1 MKKKL
6 LFLVSSM
13 EGGGAERVAAMLCN
27 YWSKTGFDVT
37 LMATYSKR
45 GICKHVLDDDVNLIF
60 LADIVNSR
68 TDSMYMK
75 VRRTFYLRKYMI
87 DEQPD
92 MIVSFLTNV
101 NIGAIISSFGL
112 GIPVFSSERTYP
124 PFNNWPILYNILRRI
139 FYPFATAIVM
149 QTQDGLDWLN
159 KTIPSAT
166 GAIIENPVTYPLPIP
181 EPRADNQI
189 TSKKI
194 ILCVARLSTEK
205 NIDMIIKVFS
215 ELAHQYLD
223 WDLVILGEGSERKKI
238 EQVIIATKL
247 DSRIHLVGRTN
258 DPDFWYQQASL
269 FIMYSKF
276 EGFPNALVEA
286 MSYGL
291 PVISSNCKT
300 GPQDIISNLE
310 NGLLVELS
318 NDREPLMQAMQHM
331 IDNESEAKAMGDRAI
346 AVREHYKIEKVS
358 MKWSDLFGSE

>member
-27 YWSKTGFDVT
+27 HWSKSGFDVT

-92 MIVSFLTNV
+92 IIVSFLTNV
-101 NIGAIISSFGL
+101 NIGAIIASFGL

-139 FYPFATAIVM
+139 FYPYATSIIM

-159 KTIPSAT
+159 KTISSAT

-181 EPRADNQI
+181 EIRSDNQI
-189 TSKKI
+189 TSQKI
-194 ILCVARLSTEK
+194 ILCVARLSAEK
-205 NIDMIIKVFS
+205 NIDMIIRVFS
-215 ELAHQYLD
+215 ELAHQYSD
-223 WDLVILGEGSERKKI
+223 WDLVILGEGTERKKI
-238 EQVIIATKL
+238 EHAIGLTKL
-247 DSRIHLVGRTN
+247 ESRIHLVGRTN

-300 GPQDIISNLE
+300 GPQDIVNHLE

-318 NDREPLMQAMQHM
+318 NNREPLKEAMKYM
-331 IDNESEAKAMGDRAI
+331 IDNQQEARQMGERAI
-346 AVREHYKIEKVS
+346 AVRELYKIEKVS
-358 MKWSDLFGSE
+358 LKWSDLFESK